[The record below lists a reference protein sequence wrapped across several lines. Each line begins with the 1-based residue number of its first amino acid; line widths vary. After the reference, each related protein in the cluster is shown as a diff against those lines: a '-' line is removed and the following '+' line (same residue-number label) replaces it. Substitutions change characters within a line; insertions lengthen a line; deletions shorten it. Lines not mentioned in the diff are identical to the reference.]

1 MYFWEMS
8 IQNNK
13 LIEEIQSVLD
23 EIPLDLRAEV
33 LVNDLIVRG
42 ISVND
47 LFVKPVGLFRRRFD
61 KDIHSVEQVDL
72 KDGQSAQMLHL
83 NREGLYDG
91 LPENLFHY
99 PPNNKPNA
107 FKEVSRMVEEVKLR
121 ALEEENARNFFFAF
135 ETEFFRQ
142 RLTNEWQERRL
153 FDTITFSM
161 DDEEMLSYLNL
172 PAQLSKRQKG
182 IMFYLYPIIY
192 RIRAD
197 LKLMSAAYSV
207 ILREDIEVVKELCQA
222 PPPENSS
229 SVNPGLG
236 HINLSTTFTIGHSS
250 AELFECYRF
259 YVRPEDTSRIVLYVP
274 EGRHRQ
280 IIEELHRY
288 FVPLH
293 VESDLVIQVPSH
305 EWLMKKEN
313 PNESRLGFGM
323 VL

>member
-1 MYFWEMS
+1 MS
-8 IQNNK
+8 IENNK

-23 EIPLDLRAEV
+23 EVPLDLRAEV

-72 KDGQSAQMLHL
+72 KDGQSAQILRL

-99 PPNNKPNA
+99 PPSNKPNA

-121 ALEEENARNFFFAF
+121 ALEEENSRNFFFAF
-135 ETEFFRQ
+135 EAEFFHQ

-182 IMFYLYPIIY
+182 ILFYLYPIIY

-207 ILREDIEVVKELCQA
+207 ILRDDIEVEQDLCQA
-222 PPPENSS
+222 PNPEHSTLLHS
-229 SVNPGLG
+229 GLG
-236 HINLSTTFTIGHSS
+236 NFHLSTTFTLGRSS
-250 AELFECYRF
+250 SELFECFRF
-259 YVRPEDTSRIVLYVP
+259 FVKLEDTSRIILYVP
-274 EGRHRQ
+274 EGRNRK
-280 IIEELHRY
+280 ILEDLHRY

-305 EWLMKKEN
+305 DWLMKKEN

>member
-1 MYFWEMS
+1 MS

-23 EIPLDLRAEV
+23 EVPLDLRAEV

-61 KDIHSVEQVDL
+61 KDIHSVEVTEL
-72 KDGQSAQMLHL
+72 KDEQVVQVLRL
-83 NREGLYDG
+83 NREGLYDA

-107 FKEVSRMVEEVKLR
+107 FKEVSRMVEEVKIR
-121 ALEEENARNFFFAF
+121 AQEEENARNFFFAF

-142 RLTNEWQERRL
+142 RITNEWQERRL

-207 ILREDIEVVKELCQA
+207 ILRDEIEIKQGLGQA
-222 PPPENSS
+222 PKPEPDMVMYSGLGNVYLSTSFTLGRSS
-229 SVNPGLG
+229 S
-236 HINLSTTFTIGHSS
+236 
-250 AELFECYRF
+250 ELFECYRF
-259 YVRPEDTSRIVLYVP
+259 YVKLEDTSRIILYVP
-274 EGRHRQ
+274 EGRKRK
-280 IIEELHRY
+280 ILEDLHRY

-293 VESDLVIQVPSH
+293 VESDLFIQVPSH
-305 EWLMKKEN
+305 DWLMKKEN